1 MSLTNTITLTRV
13 ILMKSLKNHI
23 SLIIALFTVLASVQI
38 YVAVDRTI
46 AAYETRLK
54 DDYSVIVVANKAF
67 NPAEF
72 KSMSSMIERSEP
84 ISTTQVLERL
94 KGEMSQKNLDLLRL
108 TLPKFYRLYLN
119 RYPSPKEINTLQH
132 NLQRNPSIERVE
144 GFAQTHDTIYKLM
157 LLFKNVVQVFSI
169 AIAAVTSLLILK
181 EMRLWQFQHAER
193 MSIMALFGAPV
204 WLRSAVLFRLAIVD
218 AIIAT
223 IILCLAF
230 FVIDYYGFLIA
241 QLKAIGISVQLFNF
255 VNDALRSLGIAL
267 GISVVLTLMIVIFPN
282 EED

>member
-1 MSLTNTITLTRV
+1 MSPINITISSLEAS
-13 ILMKSLKNHI
+13 MKSLKNHI

-46 AAYETRLK
+46 AAYESHLK
-54 DDYSVIVVANKAF
+54 DDYSVIVVSNKAF
-67 NPAEF
+67 NDAEL
-72 KSMSSMIERSEP
+72 KAMSSMIERSES
-84 ISTTQVLERL
+84 ISTSAVLERL
-94 KGEMSQKNLDLLRL
+94 RGEMTDKNLELLKL

-119 RYPSPKEINTLQH
+119 RFPTPKEIT
-132 NLQRNPSIERVE
+132 NLQNKLEKNSAIERVE
-144 GFAQTHDTIYKLM
+144 GFSQTHDTVYKLM
-157 LLFKNVVQVFSI
+157 ILFKDVVQVFSI

-223 IILCLAF
+223 LILCLAF
-230 FVIDYYGFLIA
+230 FMIDYYGV
-241 QLKAIGISVQLFNF
+241 LKPQFNTIGISVQLFNF
-255 VNDALRSLGIAL
+255 VNDAIRSLIIAL
-267 GISVVLTLMIVIFPN
+267 GISIILTLTIVIFQR
-282 EED
+282 EEE

>member
-1 MSLTNTITLTRV
+1 
-13 ILMKSLKNHI
+13 MKSLKNHL

-46 AAYETRLK
+46 AAYESHLK
-54 DDYSVIVVANKAF
+54 NDYSVIVVTSKSIS
-67 NPAEF
+67 PDEF
-72 KSMSSMIERSEP
+72 KAMNGMIDRSEP

-94 KGEMSQKNLDLLRL
+94 KGEMSQKNLDLLKL

-119 RYPSPKEINTLQH
+119 RFPTPREITQLQKKLES
-132 NLQRNPSIERVE
+132 NSAIERVE
-144 GFAQTHDTIYKLM
+144 GFSQTHDTVYKLM
-157 LLFKNVVQVFSI
+157 LLFKDVVQIFSI

-193 MSIMALFGAPV
+193 MNIMALFGAPV

-223 IILCLAF
+223 LILCSAF
-230 FVIDYYGFLIA
+230 FLIDYYGYLTM

-255 VNDALRSLGIAL
+255 VDDAIRSLVIAL
-267 GISVVLTLMIVIFPN
+267 AVSVALTFTIVLFHR
-282 EED
+282 EEE

>member
-1 MSLTNTITLTRV
+1 
-13 ILMKSLKNHI
+13 MKSLKNHI

-54 DDYSVIVVANKAF
+54 DDYSVIVVSSKALI
-67 NPAEF
+67 PAEF
-72 KSMSSMIERSEP
+72 KAMSSMIERSEP

-94 KGEMSQKNLDLLRL
+94 KGEMSQKNLDLLKL

-119 RYPSPKEINTLQH
+119 RYPTPNEINKLQRV
-132 NLQRNPSIERVE
+132 LQRNPAIERVE

-157 LLFKNVVQVFSI
+157 LLFKDVVQVFSV

-223 IILCLAF
+223 FILCMAF
-230 FVIDYYGFLIA
+230 FVIDYYGFLIT
-241 QLKAIGISVQLFNF
+241 QLKEIGITVELFNF
-255 VNDALRSLGIAL
+255 VNDSLRSLGIAL
-267 GISVVLTLMIVIFPN
+267 GISVALTLMIVIFHN

>member
-1 MSLTNTITLTRV
+1 MSPINITISSLEAS
-13 ILMKSLKNHI
+13 MKSLKNHI

-46 AAYETRLK
+46 AAYESHLK
-54 DDYSVIVVANKAF
+54 DDYSVIVVSNKAF
-67 NPAEF
+67 NDAEL
-72 KSMSSMIERSEP
+72 KAMSSMIERSEP
-84 ISTTQVLERL
+84 ISTSAVLERL
-94 KGEMSQKNLDLLRL
+94 RGEMTDKNLELLKL

-119 RYPSPKEINTLQH
+119 RFPTPKEIT
-132 NLQRNPSIERVE
+132 NLQNKLEKNSAIERVE
-144 GFAQTHDTIYKLM
+144 GFSQTHDTVYKLM
-157 LLFKNVVQVFSI
+157 ILFKDVVQVFSI

-223 IILCLAF
+223 LILCLAF
-230 FVIDYYGFLIA
+230 FMIDYYGV
-241 QLKAIGISVQLFNF
+241 LKPQFNTIGISVQLFNF
-255 VNDALRSLGIAL
+255 VNDAIRSLIIAL
-267 GISVVLTLMIVIFPN
+267 GISIILTLTIVIFQR
-282 EED
+282 EEE

>member
-1 MSLTNTITLTRV
+1 
-13 ILMKSLKNHI
+13 MKSLKNHF

-46 AAYETRLK
+46 AAYESHLK

-67 NPAEF
+67 TQAEF
-72 KSMSSMIERSEP
+72 KSMSSMVDRSEP
-84 ISTTQVLERL
+84 ISTSQVLERL
-94 KGEMSQKNLDLLRL
+94 KGEMSAKNLELLKL

-119 RYPSPKEINTLQH
+119 RFPTPREINQ
-132 NLQRNPSIERVE
+132 LQRKLEQNQAIQRVE
-144 GFAQTHDTIYKLM
+144 GFSQTHDTVYKLM
-157 LLFKNVVQVFSI
+157 LLFKDVVQIFSI

-193 MSIMALFGAPV
+193 MNIMALFGAPV

-223 IILCLAF
+223 LILCLAF
-230 FVIDYYGFLIA
+230 FLIDYYGFLTS
-241 QLKAIGISVQLFNF
+241 QLKTIGISVELFNF
-255 VNDALRSLGIAL
+255 VNDALRSLAIAL
-267 GISVVLTLMIVIFPN
+267 GISVALTFTIVMFHR
-282 EED
+282 EEE